1 MRLAI
6 TPAMMERINEIVIM
20 HTPLSIA
27 MSRGGNASSIA
38 YFPASHHSL
47 ADRGFDAEKGAQLVS
62 ERIAISLDLLIF
74 S

>member
-1 MRLAI
+1 
-6 TPAMMERINEIVIM
+6 
-20 HTPLSIA
+20 

-47 ADRGFDAEKGAQLVS
+47 ADREFDAEKGAQLVS